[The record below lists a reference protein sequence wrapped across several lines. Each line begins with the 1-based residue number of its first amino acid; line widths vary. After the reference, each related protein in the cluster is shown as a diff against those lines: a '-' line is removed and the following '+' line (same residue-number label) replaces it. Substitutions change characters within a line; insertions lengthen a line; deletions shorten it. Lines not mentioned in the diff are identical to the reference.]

1 MRQQDYDGEIECIL
15 VDDCTPDNSMKIAK
29 GLIDSY
35 HGPIH
40 FKILQN
46 SENQGLSCS
55 RNNGVSIAK
64 GDYVFFLDSD
74 DYISNDCFFC
84 LFKQLYL
91 YDCEIDM
98 VVGNSFEYRSDK
110 CWLKQ
115 EGGVVVLHD
124 HIEIMRN
131 FLRRQ
136 IPMMA
141 WNKLIRRDVLLSN
154 KLEFVPRMVHEDE
167 LWSFQLYN
175 VVANVVLI
183 PEVTYYYEQNANSIM
198 NSPTYFYHRVE
209 SCHTLVY
216 KMMES
221 LADRELYIE
230 KFFWGIYMFML
241 AEDMLFGNNQSC
253 NLVEGNR
260 ILRKQMISRT
270 INDGRVFIFIFL
282 LLTIMPPF
290 CYLIRFGWF
299 RRKYHVIRSL
309 FKNLALVFD
318 FVHHK

>member
-1 MRQQDYDGEIECIL
+1 MRQQDYDGDIECIL

-29 GLIDSY
+29 SLIDSY

-55 RNNGVSIAK
+55 RNNGVSKAK

-74 DYISNDCFFC
+74 DYISNDCIC
-84 LFKQLYL
+84 RLSKQLYL

-98 VVGNSFEYRSDK
+98 VVGNSFEFRSGK
-110 CWLKQ
+110 CWQKQ
-115 EGGVVVLHD
+115 EDGVVVFQN
-124 HIEIMRN
+124 HIAIMRN
-131 FLRRQ
+131 FFRRQ

-154 KLEFVPRMVHEDE
+154 KLEFAPRMVHEDE

-175 VVANVVLI
+175 VVTNVVLI
-183 PEVTYYYEQNANSIM
+183 TEVTYYYEQNANSIM
-198 NSPTYFYHRVE
+198 NSPIYVYHRVE
-209 SCHTLVY
+209 ACHTLAY

-221 LADRELYIE
+221 LADRELYVE

-241 AEDMLFGNNQSC
+241 AEDMLFRNNLPC
-253 NLVEGNR
+253 CLFEGNR
-260 ILRKQMISRT
+260 ILRRQMMCRT
-270 INDGRVFIFIFL
+270 FNDGRVLIFIFL

-290 CYLIRFGWF
+290 CYLIRFVWF
-299 RRKYHVIRSL
+299 RHKYHVIRSL

-318 FVHHK
+318 FVHSK